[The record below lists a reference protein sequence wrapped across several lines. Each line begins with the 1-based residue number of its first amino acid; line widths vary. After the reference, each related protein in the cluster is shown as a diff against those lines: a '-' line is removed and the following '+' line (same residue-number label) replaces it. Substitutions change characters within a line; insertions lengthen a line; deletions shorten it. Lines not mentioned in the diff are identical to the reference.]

1 MDVFGERIKEIRK
14 LGGVTQAELAQAV
27 GVSPQVISNWERGY
41 TQPNKDELYLLAKN
55 LDIGSDYL
63 VGLVDFQSRFYE
75 SRQLIDLIELLN
87 SDISL
92 RCSDYSLTT
101 QDKLFVANMLNLVVE
116 REKNRI
122 PS

>member
-1 MDVFGERIKEIRK
+1 MDVFGERIKERRK

-41 TQPNKDELYLLAKN
+41 TQPNRDELYLLAKN

-92 RCSDYSLTT
+92 KFSDYSLTA
-101 QDKLFVANMLNLVVE
+101 QDKLFVSNILTLVVE

-122 PS
+122 PG